1 MKSHNEIKGRIHSF
15 ESCGTVDG
23 PGLRFIVFMQGCPL
37 RCLYCHN
44 PDSWAID
51 SGEFYTVNQ
60 IFEEVQKYKSYMK
73 FSGGGVTVS
82 GGEPLLQAQ
91 FVNELFK
98 CCHEAGINT
107 ALDTSGII
115 SVENDMVK
123 ELYNN
128 TDLVLLDVKGSNS
141 ELYKKVTKKG
151 SFVNFKKTLNYLTEI
166 NKSVWIRHVL
176 VPELTDYDDYL
187 HELGSLLK
195 DRQNIKLVEILPFH
209 QIGEFKWHELE
220 LTYELQGVPEPTTER
235 VENAIKIIESYGL
248 KVRA

>member
-44 PDSWAID
+44 PDSWAVD
-51 SGEFYTVNQ
+51 SGQFYSVEE
-60 IFEEVQKYKSYMK
+60 IFEQVRKYKSYMK

-98 CCHEAGINT
+98 RCHEEGINT

-115 SVENDMVK
+115 STEYDIIK
-123 ELYNN
+123 ELYDN
-128 TDLVLLDVKGSNS
+128 TDLVLLDMKGSNA
-141 ELYKKVTKKG
+141 ELYKKVTKG
-151 SFVNFKKTLNYLTEI
+151 SFANVEKTLNYLTEI
-166 NKSVWIRHVL
+166 NKDVWIRHVL
-176 VPELTDYDDYL
+176 VPKLTDYDEFL
-187 HELGSLLK
+187 HELGSMLK
-195 DRQNIKLVEILPFH
+195 GRENIKLVEILPFH

-220 LTYELQGVPEPTTER
+220 LMYELHGVPEPTAER
-235 VENAIKIIESYGL
+235 VENAVSILKSYGL